1 MEQKGIQQIMELI
14 AGLKALGLAG
24 RAVMKDGKISV
35 ADLAVVPKLLEQQQ
49 VLVAAFLGLGELKD
63 EVKNVSG
70 DEAVQI
76 VAALFAAAKEIKE
89 A

>member
-49 VLVAAFLGLGELKD
+49 VLVAAFMGLGELKD